1 MPRLGIDRGF
11 FAEYGRLEKPLQER
25 IADVFVKFEA
35 ATHTGI
41 HLEKIRDA
49 RNPRFRSIRIDQFYR
64 GIVLAPESGDAY
76 TLLTVR
82 PHDDAYTWARRRDMS
97 VNRATGGV
105 EVRDE
110 AWIEENL
117 PALQE
122 KAHAASSF
130 LFADVKDSDL
140 VRLGVDEQTRK
151 FARTL
156 TDEAQLEAALGMLPE
171 VQGQVLLGLASGLTP
186 DEVWSDLGA
195 AIVDKPYDTDDLD
208 AAVARSTDRIVLV
221 DGPDDLMAIFAHPFA
236 QWRIYLHPTQRAVV
250 DADFRGPARVTG
262 GPGTG
267 KTVVALHRA
276 YRLAQKPDARI
287 LVTTFTSTLTESLS
301 AGVKLLA
308 TSAAALD
315 RIDVQHVDKLAHRVF
330 RDEHGAPS
338 LISDADEKSLWD
350 SIIGR
355 LDLPFTAPFLSAEW
369 RNVALAQRVATAAE
383 YLSAKRTGRGRRLGA
398 NQKAQVWQALWEFE
412 NALRERGQWTHE
424 TVCREATRL
433 LELRTD
439 KPYGHVV
446 VDEAQDLSPEQWRLI
461 RAAAPEGPDDVFIA
475 GDTHQRIYESRV
487 SLREVGIRVTGRSS
501 RLNLNYRTT
510 AEILGWSLQLLAG
523 ERIDDMDGQLDSIA
537 GCRSDVHGPPPTMKG
552 FTTQSD
558 EVAYVAD
565 TVQAW
570 IASGLSPS
578 EIGVATRAKWL
589 GTKVQDEL
597 FHRGV
602 PVRSLAKN
610 KSDSDSVAV
619 GTMHAMK
626 GLEFRCVAVA
636 GVSARQ
642 VPAAAAVTAV
652 EDDAQ
657 THDRD
662 MQRERCV
669 LFVACTRAREDLLI
683 TWSEEPSPFLVPL
696 V

>member
-1 MPRLGIDRGF
+1 MPRLGIDREF
-11 FAEYGRLEKPLQER
+11 LAEFGRLEKPLQER
-25 IADVFVKFEA
+25 ISEVFGKFGA

-49 RNPRFRSIRIDQFYR
+49 RNPRYRSIRIDQFHR
-64 GIVLAPESGDAY
+64 GIVLAPKTGDAY
-76 TLLTVR
+76 TLLTVQ
-82 PHDDAYTWARRRDMS
+82 PHDDAYMWARRRDTS
-97 VNRATGGV
+97 VNSATGGI

-117 PALQE
+117 PAMQE
-122 KAHAASSF
+122 KAHAAPF
-130 LFADVKDSDL
+130 LLFANVNDSDL
-140 VRLGVDEQTRK
+140 IRLGLDEQTRM

-171 VQGQVLLGLASGLTP
+171 VQGQVLIGLASGLTP

-195 AIVDKPYDTDDLD
+195 AIVDEPYDTDDLD

-276 YRLAQKPDARI
+276 YRLAQKPDTRV
-287 LVTTFTSTLTESLS
+287 LVTTFASALTESLS
-301 AGVKLLA
+301 AGIKLLA
-308 TSAAALD
+308 TSAEALD
-315 RIDVQHVDKLAHRVF
+315 RIDVQTVDTLAHRVF
-330 RDEHGAPS
+330 RDEHGAPN
-338 LISDADEKSLWD
+338 LISEANEKSLWE
-350 SIIGR
+350 SLIST
-355 LDLPFTAPFLSAEW
+355 LNLPFTAPFLSAEW
-369 RNVALAQRVATAAE
+369 RNVALAQRVSTAAG
-383 YLSAKRTGRGRRLGA
+383 YLSSKRTGRGRRLTA

-412 NALRERGQWTHE
+412 NSLSERGQWTHE
-424 TVCREATRL
+424 TVRREATRL
-433 LELRTD
+433 LESRTD
-439 KPYGHVV
+439 KPYDHVV

-461 RAAAPEGPDDVFIA
+461 RAAIPEGPDDLFIA
-475 GDTHQRIYESRV
+475 GDTHQRIYNNRV
-487 SLREVGIRVTGRSS
+487 SLREIGIRVTGRSR

-523 ERIDDMDGQLDSIA
+523 ERIDDMNGQLDSIA
-537 GCRSDVHGPPPTMKG
+537 GCRSDVHGMPPTAKG
-552 FTTQSD
+552 FTTKSD
-558 EVAYVAD
+558 EIAYVAD
-565 TVQAW
+565 TVQTW
-570 IASGLSPS
+570 IDGGVTPG
-578 EIGVATRAKWL
+578 EIGIATRAKWL
-589 GTKVQDEL
+589 GNKLQDEL
-597 FHRGV
+597 FRRGV
-602 PVRSLAKN
+602 PVRSLAKH
-610 KSDSDSVAV
+610 KSDSDSVAI

-636 GVSARQ
+636 GVAARQ

-657 THDRD
+657 MHDRD
-662 MQRERCV
+662 IQRERCL

-683 TWSEEPSPFLVPL
+683 TWSDAPSTFLAPL

>member
-1 MPRLGIDRGF
+1 MPKLGVDRDF
-11 FAEYGRLEKPLQER
+11 FREYGRLDKPLQDR
-25 IADVFVKFEA
+25 ITEVFVKFEA

-49 RNPRFRSIRIDQFYR
+49 RNPRFRSIRIDQFHR
-64 GIVLAPESGDAY
+64 GIVLAPETGDAY
-76 TLLTVR
+76 TLLTVL
-82 PHDDAYTWARRRDMS
+82 PHDDAYTWARRRDLS
-97 VNRATGGV
+97 VNRATGGI

-110 AWIEENL
+110 SWIEENL

-122 KAHAASSF
+122 TAQMTPAR
-130 LFADVKDSDL
+130 LFAGVNDSDL
-140 VRLGVDEQTRK
+140 IRLGIDEQTRT

-171 VQGQVLLGLASGLTP
+171 TQGQVLIGLASGLTP

-195 AIVDKPYDTDDLD
+195 AIVDEPYDTDDLD

-221 DGPDDLMAIFAHPFA
+221 EGPDDLMAIFAHPFA
-236 QWRIYLHPTQRAVV
+236 LWRIYLHPTQQAVV

-276 YRLAQKPDARI
+276 YRLAQKPDASV
-287 LVTTFTSTLTESLS
+287 LVTTFTSTLTDSLL
-301 AGVKLLA
+301 AGVKLLS
-308 TSAAALD
+308 TSAEALD

-330 RDEHGAPS
+330 RDEHGAPN
-338 LISDADEKSLWD
+338 LLADSEEKGLWD
-350 SIIGR
+350 SIIDR
-355 LDLPFTAPFLSAEW
+355 LDLPFTAAFLSAEW
-369 RNVALAQRVATAAE
+369 RNVALAQRVSTAAA

-412 NALRERGQWTHE
+412 SALRERGLWTHE

-433 LELRTD
+433 LEDCDD
-439 KPYGHVV
+439 KPYCHVV

-461 RAAAPEGPDDVFIA
+461 RAAVPEGPDDMFIA
-475 GDTHQRIYESRV
+475 GDTHQRIYDSRV
-487 SLREVGIRVTGRSS
+487 SLREIGIKVTGRSS

-537 GCRSDVHGPPPTMKG
+537 GCRSAVHGMPPTAKG
-552 FTTQSD
+552 LAEQSD
-558 EVAYVAD
+558 EIGYVAD

-570 IASGLSPS
+570 IDSGVTPG
-578 EIGVATRAKWL
+578 EIGIATRAKWL
-589 GTKVQDEL
+589 GSKVQDEL
-597 FHRGV
+597 FRRGV
-602 PVRSLAKN
+602 PVRSLAKA
-610 KSDSDSVAV
+610 KGDTDSVAI

-642 VPAAAAVTAV
+642 VPAAAAITAV

-669 LFVACTRAREDLLI
+669 LFVACTRAREDLLV